1 MKRGAS
7 MVSKFTTSKFT
18 TSSNLSKF
26 VTTTKVDQSLEE
38 LETGGFIGLQK
49 YLKEDH
55 EIISNYDCDRDLE
68 YEIENGG
75 NWVLRRWMEME

>member
-18 TSSNLSKF
+18 TSSNLS
-26 VTTTKVDQSLEE
+26 TTTKVDQSLEE
-38 LETGGFIGLQK
+38 LETGGFIGLQN

-55 EIISNYDCDRDLE
+55 EIIEYDRDLE
-68 YEIENGG
+68 YDIEKIG
-75 NWVLRRWMEME
+75 NWDLRRWMEME